1 MSLPRKGNLNALAE
15 GTPATVAPLAAPTLI
30 TEYGVFTFEGGL
42 TLRDI
47 AGDRNVEQVQAAT
60 GMKVKVASELV
71 RIPVR

>member
-1 MSLPRKGNLNALAE
+1 M
-15 GTPATVAPLAAPTLI
+15 
-30 TEYGVFTFEGGL
+30 FEGGL

-47 AGDRNVEQVQAAT
+47 AADRNVEQVQAAT